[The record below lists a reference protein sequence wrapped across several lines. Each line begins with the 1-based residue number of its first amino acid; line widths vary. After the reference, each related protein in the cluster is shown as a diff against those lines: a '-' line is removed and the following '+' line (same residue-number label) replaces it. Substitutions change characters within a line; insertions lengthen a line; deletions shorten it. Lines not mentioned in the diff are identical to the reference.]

1 MKALGRK
8 EIDISKIDVSNRL
21 RPINPPHVAMLAQSI
36 ADTRLRHPVE
46 VVVKGDRFKLIAGGH
61 RVAAFQQLGR
71 AKIEAELFEAT
82 VDEARLA
89 EIDENLV
96 RHELNPL
103 DRAVFLAE
111 RKSLW
116 EKLHP
121 EAKRGG
127 DRRSKAAQDQT
138 EIISVWSFAK
148 ETAEKV
154 GLTDRSIRLAISI
167 ATGLTAETRAAIA
180 GTYITN
186 RQSDLL
192 ALSKLNP
199 AQQRKAIAGL
209 LGEAPK
215 WQSVAQALQA
225 ISGRVAKP
233 VSGYD
238 RLVTAWNK
246 ATAAERRQF
255 RQYIEGAAMR
265 RVGKE
270 AA

>member
-1 MKALGRK
+1 MKSLGRK
-8 EIDISKIDVSNRL
+8 EIEISKIDVSNRL
-21 RPINPPHVAMLAQSI
+21 RPINPAHVSMLAQNI
-36 ADTRLRHPVE
+36 AESRLRHPIE
-46 VVVKGDRFKLIAGGH
+46 VVAKGDRYKLIAGGH
-61 RVAAFQQLGR
+61 RVAAFQQLKR
-71 AKIEAELFEAT
+71 PLINAEIYEAT

-89 EIDENLV
+89 EIDENLI

-111 RKSLW
+111 RKQLW

-121 EAKRGG
+121 ESKRGG

-148 ETAEKV
+148 ETAEKI
-154 GLTDRSIRLAISI
+154 GLTDRAIRLAVSI

-186 RQSDLL
+186 RQTDLL
-192 ALSKLNP
+192 ALSKLTP
-199 AQQRKAIAGL
+199 AQQKKAVAGL
-209 LGEAPK
+209 LGEGPK
-215 WQSVAQALQA
+215 WHSVGEALQA

-246 ATAAERRQF
+246 ATAAERKQF
-255 RQYIEGAAMR
+255 RAYIEGPAMR
-265 RVGKE
+265 RAAKE